1 MSLRTPLSNVKG
13 LGSAKEGAHH
23 WWMQRLTSIALL
35 PLTLWL
41 AFSIAS
47 FGSMSYLSVVAW
59 MQSPLVAVAAALLV
73 VVLLY
78 HLQLG
83 AQVIIED
90 YVGGW
95 LRITSLI
102 MLNFACITLAFLGL
116 FSIIKVSLAL

>member
-23 WWMQRLTSIALL
+23 WWMQRLTSIALV

-47 FGSMSYLSVVAW
+47 FSTMSYTTIVIW
-59 MQSPLVAVAAALLV
+59 MQSPLVAVSLALLV
-73 VVLLY
+73 VVMLY

-95 LRITSLI
+95 LRIASLI
-102 MLNFACITLAFLGL
+102 LLNFASIVLAFIGL

>member
-23 WWMQRLTSIALL
+23 WWMQRLTSVALL

-41 AFSIAS
+41 AFSVAS

-102 MLNFACITLAFLGL
+102 MLNFACIALAFLGL

>member
-1 MSLRTPLSNVKG
+1 
-13 LGSAKEGAHH
+13 
-23 WWMQRLTSIALL
+23 
-35 PLTLWL
+35 
-41 AFSIAS
+41 
-47 FGSMSYLSVVAW
+47 MSYLSVVAW

-102 MLNFACITLAFLGL
+102 MLNFACIALAFLGL

>member
-1 MSLRTPLSNVKG
+1 MNLRSPLANVKG

-47 FGSMSYLSVVAW
+47 LGGMAYPDIVAW
-59 MQSPLVAVAAALLV
+59 MQSPLVAVSLALLV
-73 VVLLY
+73 VVMLY
-78 HLQLG
+78 HVQLG
-83 AQVIIED
+83 MQVIIED

-95 LRITSLI
+95 LRIAALI
-102 MLNFACITLAFLGL
+102 MLNFACIALAFLGL
-116 FSIIKVSLAL
+116 FSIIKVSL

>member
-41 AFSIAS
+41 AFSVAS

-102 MLNFACITLAFLGL
+102 MLNFACIALAFLGL

>member
-1 MSLRTPLSNVKG
+1 MSLRTPLANVKG

-47 FGSMSYLSVVAW
+47 FGNMSYLSVVTW
-59 MQSPLVAVAAALLV
+59 MQSPLVAVSLALLV

-83 AQVIIED
+83 VQVIIED

-95 LRITSLI
+95 LRIASLI
-102 MLNFACITLAFLGL
+102 MLNFACIVLAFLGL